1 MGVKLQN
8 MVEHNKYV
16 RKISKDKPIVEKFE
30 EKMVEKVTKVD
41 VIPKI

>member
-8 MVEHNKYV
+8 MVDHNKYI

-30 EKMVEKVTKVD
+30 DKIVEKVTKGGI
-41 VIPKI
+41 IPKI